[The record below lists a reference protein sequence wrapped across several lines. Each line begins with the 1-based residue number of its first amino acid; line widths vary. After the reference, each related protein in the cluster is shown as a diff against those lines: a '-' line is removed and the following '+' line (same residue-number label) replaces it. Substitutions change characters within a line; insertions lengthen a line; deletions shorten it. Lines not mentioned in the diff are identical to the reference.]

1 MARRVG
7 PALLALAL
15 SAFALS
21 ACAPAAL
28 APPATGP
35 QVQATVPFGPTR
47 PLPVRQSNS
56 AVARDFLELSFR
68 MESGRV
74 LPRLTRYEGP
84 VTVAMTGPAPA
95 TAAEDLSRLL
105 ARLRAEAG
113 IDISGAAD
121 PATAGIVVE
130 FLPRAR
136 MQALVPQAAC
146 FVVPGVASW
155 AEYRQYRRSARVDWA
170 ALETRRRTVVF
181 IPADTTPQEVRDC
194 LHEEIAQ
201 ALGPLNDLYRLPE
214 SVFNDDNFHTIL
226 TGFDMLVLRATYD
239 PALASGMTEAEVMA
253 RLPGILARINPDGGA
268 GGIAPPDPTPRAYVA
283 AIETAFGPR
292 GSNDARLAAATSA
305 VQIAEA
311 AGWRDGRAGF
321 AWFARGRVGLSGD
334 LDPAVRAF
342 FRARDIYRARPGL
355 EVQAAHVEMQ
365 LAAFA
370 LSADRPQNALD
381 LAAASEP
388 VVARAENAALLATL
402 KLIRAAALSAL
413 GQEAAAERARVDALP
428 YARYGFGSEAEVR
441 RRVAEIAGLWPVGE
455 VEPR

>member
-1 MARRVG
+1 MARRLF
-7 PALLALAL
+7 PALVAL
-15 SAFALS
+15 ALS

-35 QVQATVPFGPTR
+35 ETPAAVPFGPTR
-47 PLPVRQSNS
+47 PLPVRQSN
-56 AVARDFLELSFR
+56 AALARDFVELSFR

-74 LPRLTRYEGP
+74 LPRLTRFEAP
-84 VTVAMTGPAPA
+84 VRVAVTGPAPA
-95 TAAEDLSRLL
+95 TAAEDLDRLL
-105 ARLRAEAG
+105 ARLRTEAG
-113 IDISGAAD
+113 IDIAAGGD

-146 FVVPGVASW
+146 FVVPGVGSW
-155 AEYRQYRRSARVDWA
+155 ADYRKNRRSARVDWA
-170 ALETRRRTVVF
+170 ALTVRSRTTVF

-201 ALGPLNDLYRLPE
+201 ALGPLNDLYRLPD
-214 SVFNDDNFHTIL
+214 SVFNDDNFHTVL

-239 PALASGMTEAEVMA
+239 PALSSGMTEAEVMA
-253 RLPGILARINPDGGA
+253 ALPGILARINPDGGQ

-292 GSNDARLAAATSA
+292 GSSDSRLAAAATA

-311 AGWRDGRAGF
+311 AGWRDARAGF

-342 FRARDIYRARPGL
+342 FRARDIYRGRPGM

-370 LSADRPQNALD
+370 LSADRPQDALN
-381 LAAASEP
+381 LAAAAEP

-413 GQEAAAERARVDALP
+413 GQEAAAEAARVDALP
-428 YARYGFGSEAEVR
+428 FARYGFGSDAEVR
-441 RRVAEIAGLWPVGE
+441 RRVAEIAGLWPPGE